1 MMDRHQGLGAWR
13 GASGSLTKL
22 SIEARADMSRAV
34 WLGAAIGAVIIGLV
48 VLMMVFG
55 PEPDDGVRVLSEPEL
70 TGPQVNG
77 PTTPPSPASPPPREA
92 QDEPARLQPPEPRAE
107 VGEGEGEAAKA
118 DLPSLENSDEPVREA
133 LESAF
138 GQRPIK
144 AFLIPERIIYRV
156 VVTVDNLD
164 GKPVALEYW
173 PAEHV
178 SGRPPVI
185 KREVDGETRLY
196 LDPANADRYAPYVSA
211 LQAADANAIVGLY
224 RRYYPLFQ
232 ETYAYLGH
240 KERRINERLL
250 SVIDHL
256 MQTPDVDYPIR
267 LTQPKVLYR
276 FADPE
281 LESLSWGQKL
291 LIRMGPDN
299 RHAVLDKLAEIRDL
313 IGSRE
318 FTALP

>member
-1 MMDRHQGLGAWR
+1 MG
-13 GASGSLTKL
+13 
-22 SIEARADMSRAV
+22 RAV
-34 WLGAAIGAVIIGLV
+34 WLGAAIGAAIIGLV
-48 VLMMVFG
+48 VLMVVFG
-55 PEPDDGVRVLSEPEL
+55 PEPDDGVRVLPEPEL
-70 TGPQVNG
+70 TEPQDTA
-77 PTTPPSPASPPPREA
+77 PTPPSLAPQPPRQE
-92 QDEPARLQPPEPRAE
+92 QGEPARLQPAPPR
-107 VGEGEGEAAKA
+107 GEGDERADEAAKA
-118 DLPSLENSDEPVREA
+118 DLPPLEKSDEPVH
-133 LESAF
+133 ESLKSVF
-138 GQRPIK
+138 EQKPIE

-173 PAEHV
+173 PAKHV

-211 LQAADANAIVGLY
+211 LQAADANAVVGLY

-232 ETYAYLGH
+232 EAYAYLGY
-240 KERRINERLL
+240 KERQFNERLL

-299 RHAVLDKLAEIRDL
+299 RHAVLDKLAEIKDL
-313 IGSRE
+313 IGSGE
-318 FTALP
+318 FAASP